1 MKNNEVVDILN
12 NIKEMIEKE
21 EYEKARAYITKQKV
35 SLAVSENKESEYID
49 ELVKELR

>member
-1 MKNNEVVDILN
+1 MKSEEVIKILN

-35 SLAVSENKESEYID
+35 SLAVSENKESDYID
-49 ELVKELR
+49 ELVKELK